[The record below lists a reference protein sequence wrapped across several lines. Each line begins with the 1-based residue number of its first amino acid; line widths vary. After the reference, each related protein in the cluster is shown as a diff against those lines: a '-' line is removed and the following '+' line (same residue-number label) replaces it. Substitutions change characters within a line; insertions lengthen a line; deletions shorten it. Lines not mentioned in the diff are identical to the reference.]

1 MIVKVMVKPHSP
13 NPRIEDFGGG
23 NFLIY
28 VSSEPENNEANLEV
42 ISMLSKHFGVPY
54 KNIRIKSGLM
64 NKNKLI
70 EVI

>member
-1 MIVKVMVKPHSP
+1 MIIRVTVKTKSSS
-13 NPRIEDFGGG
+13 PRIEDFGGG
-23 NFLIY
+23 NLLIY

-42 ISMLSKHFGVPY
+42 ISMLSKHYRVSY
-54 KNIRIKSGLM
+54 KNIKIKSGLT